1 MKCNRLVLVL
11 ALMLSVG
18 CARNVPIRTDMSPEA
33 CIPGTLHKAERLRC
47 YSAVTLRA
55 MLWIS
60 DLPGHVA
67 VKHGV
72 RIYRIEYWTT
82 NYDGQPTVA
91 SGLVALP
98 KKAAPDAVVECLHG
112 TTTLRNATPSKP
124 TLLEGVAGSAVFA
137 GGGYLLVMPDY
148 IGLGTSRAMHP
159 YLHAKTTA
167 DTSIDMLKAAHAF
180 AGTIGVTWPT
190 SLYLTGYSQGGH
202 AAAATQRALE
212 ALNDPRFRLVA
223 SAPSSGTYNL
233 ADLIFP
239 FALKGESSAHSLYL
253 AYMVRA
259 YSAIYK
265 QPIESVIKE
274 EYAVQLPVLFNGEH
288 DGGPIMEALPRNP
301 RDMFAASF
309 LDDYDNGRPTWLL
322 TALRENEAHLWT
334 PRTPMRI
341 YYGAKDIDVTPEES
355 VQAAAEWT
363 KRGAKV
369 ELINTGDYG
378 HDGAIFQ
385 SVPMIRK
392 WFDEVRAQQ
401 KVGEKAAQGVKT
413 LRPVYAAK

>member
-1 MKCNRLVLVL
+1 MKNIPLSL
-11 ALMLSVG
+11 ALLAMTLAG
-18 CARNVPIRTDMSPEA
+18 CARTVDIRTDLTPET
-33 CIPGTLHKAERLRC
+33 CVPGTVHKVERVGC

-60 DLPGHVA
+60 DLPGKVTI
-67 VKHGV
+67 KHGV
-72 RIYRIEYWTT
+72 RLYRVEYWTT

-124 TLLEGVAGSAVFA
+124 TLLEGVSVSAIFA
-137 GGGYLLVMPDY
+137 GAGYLLVMPDY
-148 IGLGTSRAMHP
+148 IGYGTSHEMHP

-167 DTSIDMLKAAHAF
+167 DTSIDLLKAAHAF
-180 AGTIGVTWPT
+180 SGTLGVTWPT

-202 AAAATQRALE
+202 ATAATQRALE
-212 ALNDPRFRLVA
+212 AMNDPRFQVVA

-239 FALKGESSAHSLYL
+239 FALEGKSSAHSLYL
-253 AYMVRA
+253 AFMVRA
-259 YSAIYK
+259 YSAIYQ

-274 EYAVQLPVLFNGEH
+274 EYAVLLPVLYDGEH

-301 RDMFAASF
+301 RDMFQKTF

-322 TALRENEAHLWT
+322 TALRENETYQWT
-334 PRTPMRI
+334 PKAPMHV
-341 YYGAKDIDVTPEES
+341 YYGESDTDVSPKES
-355 VQAAAEWT
+355 IEAAAEWT
-363 KRGAKV
+363 KRGANV
-369 ELINTGDYG
+369 QLINLGDFN
-378 HDGAIFQ
+378 HEGAIFQ
-385 SVPMIRK
+385 SVPLIRK

-401 KVGEKAAQGVKT
+401 KAGEKAAQGLKT
-413 LRPVYAAK
+413 LRPAYAAR